1 MAEGLELANQVA
13 APPGGIDEVL
23 VVVGAQVCVRSLGF
37 VEQVPDDDQ
46 E

>member
-1 MAEGLELANQVA
+1 MAKGLELADQV
-13 APPGGIDEVL
+13 PGPTGGVDEVL
-23 VVVGAQVCVRSLGF
+23 VVVGAEVGVRSLGF